1 MGKKIKLRMTRATK
15 LLDFK
20 MTGALIHTLQF
31 IEEPAAQCTVQ
42 DRIFTLEPPGRL
54 WNSMDSVIVTFW
66 LSLEVRTSV
75 MEVRALR
82 CWKSK
87 FNTELAS
94 HTGK

>member
-1 MGKKIKLRMTRATK
+1 MTRATK

-42 DRIFTLEPPGRL
+42 DRISTLEPPGRL
-54 WNSMDSVIVTFW
+54 WNSMDSVIVRFW